1 MQDWLQ
7 ARGIQFPTNALK
19 AELYSI
25 KQRLKPS
32 PRYIVDDMASAACK
46 YSEKIVVYLLICIS
60 YGARGVWL
68 PVAHCTLNPIELA
81 CAEVKGDIKA
91 NMHAFNLR
99 EVKQLAWNGFDVV
112 TPDCWKSLIQH
123 VQIHFEDHYWS
134 NDGLYDALVD
144 EFHADSM

>member
-7 ARGIQFPTNALK
+7 VRGIKFPTNALK

-60 YGARGVWL
+60 YGARGV
-68 PVAHCTLNPIELA
+68 
-81 CAEVKGDIKA
+81 
-91 NMHAFNLR
+91 
-99 EVKQLAWNGFDVV
+99 
-112 TPDCWKSLIQH
+112 
-123 VQIHFEDHYWS
+123 
-134 NDGLYDALVD
+134 
-144 EFHADSM
+144 